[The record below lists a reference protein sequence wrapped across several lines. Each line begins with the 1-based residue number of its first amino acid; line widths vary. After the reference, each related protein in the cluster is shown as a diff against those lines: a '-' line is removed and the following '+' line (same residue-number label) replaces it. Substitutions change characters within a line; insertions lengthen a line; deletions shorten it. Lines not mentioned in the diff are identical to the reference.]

1 MLAQTQDWMACR
13 QTTLPYGNTFRTLQV
28 DMVAYDAADA
38 YIRAYEMKR
47 GNDQFAM
54 QAKSA
59 ELKCV

>member
-1 MLAQTQDWMACR
+1 MACR
-13 QTTLPYGNTFRTLQV
+13 QTTLPYGNAFRTLQV

-38 YIRAYEMKR
+38 YTRAYEMKR